1 MFLWS
6 GSFRDPRCLLF
17 RSLLGVKRKADMGWL
32 SVAIFG
38 LLGLTIS
45 ATLAISKTSG
55 PSRIPEMVSS
65 AGMTTL
71 RLLMGPAS
79 AILLYFFAQSDL
91 CKMIIK
97 FGQIGRNV

>member
-1 MFLWS
+1 
-6 GSFRDPRCLLF
+6 
-17 RSLLGVKRKADMGWL
+17 MGWL